1 MPSERPWPRSG
12 EKQVG
17 AGPPSGTALSTGVA
31 LPTAVG
37 PGAYTGGVTPVPS
50 PGPITVMV
58 QSGPVDWW
66 VVLAGLGP
74 LAVLVAALLA
84 FYINW
89 RTLKQRTAA
98 DRTALEQKREA
109 DAQAL
114 RQKTEADSRAEWWR
128 RTQWALDRALDD
140 DQGTKALGLATLDV
154 LARSELAREEELE
167 LFDIAWKNV
176 AGEENGEADGGT
188 PEIPRVDVADNMGE
202 NGTTDIG
209 RT

>member
-1 MPSERPWPRSG
+1 M
-12 EKQVG
+12 
-17 AGPPSGTALSTGVA
+17 
-31 LPTAVG
+31 
-37 PGAYTGGVTPVPS
+37 TPVPS

-188 PEIPRVDVADNMGE
+188 PGIPRVDVEDNMGE

-209 RT
+209 RTKEAGP